1 MDPRLTRTR
10 EAALSAADELLDA
23 YGMTALTHQNVAA
36 RAGLARA
43 TVYRHWPTTV
53 DLLLDLHSRHRPPEF
68 VTTGDTLRE
77 RMAASFDVQRAH
89 LVDPRSRNVSVALQG
104 AAQDERVRLRLA
116 ETNTVRLR
124 SVADA
129 AGPAYDLHTRRDHL
143 LTVLALMTG
152 PVLQLA
158 SFTSSA
164 IDADLRATVLDAVVD
179 YLNSYCRAP
188 APAPAP
194 ADGSAGSTL
203 SPAV

>member
-1 MDPRLTRTR
+1 MDPRLARTR
-10 EAALSAADELLDA
+10 DAALSAADELLDEF
-23 YGMTALTHQNVAA
+23 GMTALTHQNVAA

-53 DLLLDLHSRHRPPEF
+53 DLLLDLYAQHSPPAF
-68 VTTGDTLRE
+68 VTTGETLRE
-77 RMAASFDVQRAH
+77 RMAASFDVQLEH

-104 AAQDERVRLRLA
+104 AAQHERVRLRLS
-116 ETNTVRLR
+116 ETNAVRLH

-158 SFTSSA
+158 TFSPSA

-188 APAPAP
+188 
-194 ADGSAGSTL
+194 
-203 SPAV
+203 SPAHDGLRRTSAEPALSQD